1 MARLSF
7 EELQALLGLTQ
18 HAGGSA
24 DFGHG
29 FFYGRSDGPTGRPPK
44 CRSDLMAAG
53 HFQKGGQMA

>member
-24 DFGHG
+24 DFGHDETENG
-29 FFYGRSDGPTGRPPK
+29 NG
-44 CRSDLMAAG
+44 
-53 HFQKGGQMA
+53 